1 MFPALILAG
10 GASSRMGLPKATM
23 LVDGSQMIVRVAH
36 ALRDGGCTKLYIAV
50 RDGHQ
55 RLELMSSLAHLTD
68 VEFILD
74 EGIERSAKGGL
85 KSALTFCQ
93 SRDVSRIQLAPC
105 DVPWIEGGVFK
116 RLREEN
122 QAVVMPRS
130 GRLQPLLALVDV
142 TMVLT
147 AMSRAKR
154 GDSLKR
160 VLRSVPN
167 VVVDF
172 EVDGAFR
179 NVNSP
184 RDIST
189 NRF

>member
-1 MFPALILAG
+1 
-10 GASSRMGLPKATM
+10 MGLPKATM
-23 LVDGSQMIVRVAH
+23 LVDGSQMIVHVAH

-68 VEFILD
+68 VEFMLD
-74 EGIERSAKGGL
+74 EGVERSAKAGL
-85 KSALTFCQ
+85 KSALKFCQ
-93 SRDVSRIQLAPC
+93 SRDISRIQLAPC
-105 DVPWIEGGVFK
+105 DVPWIEGYIFK

-122 QAVVMPRS
+122 QDVVMPRS
-130 GRLQPLLALVDV
+130 GQLQPLLSLVDV
-142 TMVLT
+142 VATLA
-147 AMSRAKR
+147 AMRKSKR

-160 VLRSVPN
+160 ILQTVPN
-167 VVVDF
+167 TVVDF
-172 EVDGAFR
+172 EMEDSFR

-184 RDIST
+184 RDIIT

>member
-1 MFPALILAG
+1 MFPALVLAG
-10 GASSRMGLPKATM
+10 GASTRMGLPKATM
-23 LVDGSQMIVRVAH
+23 LVDGSQMIVHVAH

-74 EGIERSAKGGL
+74 EGVERSAKAGL
-85 KSALTFCQ
+85 KSALKFCQ
-93 SRDVSRIQLAPC
+93 SHDISRIQLAPC
-105 DVPWIEGGVFK
+105 DVPWIEGYVFK
-116 RLREEN
+116 RLRDEN
-122 QAVVMPRS
+122 QAVVIPRS
-130 GRLQPLLALVDV
+130 GQLQPLLALVDV
-142 TMVLT
+142 VAVLT
-147 AMSRAKR
+147 AMRRSKR

-160 VLRSVPN
+160 IFQSVPN
-167 VVVDF
+167 TVVDF
-172 EVDGAFR
+172 EMEDSFR

-189 NRF
+189 NRY

>member
-1 MFPALILAG
+1 MYK
-10 GASSRMGLPKATM
+10 R
-23 LVDGSQMIVRVAH
+23 Q
-36 ALRDGGCTKLYIAV
+36 
-50 RDGHQ
+50 
-55 RLELMSSLAHLTD
+55 
-68 VEFILD
+68 
-74 EGIERSAKGGL
+74 
-85 KSALTFCQ
+85 
-93 SRDVSRIQLAPC
+93 
-105 DVPWIEGGVFK
+105 VFK

-130 GRLQPLLALVDV
+130 GQLQPLLALVDV

-172 EVDGAFR
+172 EVDGVFR

-184 RDIST
+184 SDIST
-189 NRF
+189 NRC

>member
-10 GASSRMGLPKATM
+10 GASTRMGIQKATM

-50 RDGHQ
+50 RNGHQ

-68 VEFILD
+68 VEFVLD
-74 EGIERSAKGGL
+74 EGIERGAKTGL
-85 KSALTFCQ
+85 KSALKFCK
-93 SRDVSRIQLAPC
+93 SRDISRIQLAPC
-105 DVPWIEGGVFK
+105 DVPWIEGYVFK

-130 GRLQPLLALVDV
+130 GQLQPLLSLVDV
-142 TMVLT
+142 AGALT
-147 AMSRAKR
+147 AMRRSKR

-160 VLRSVPN
+160 ILQSVPN
-167 VVVDF
+167 IVVDF
-172 EVDGAFR
+172 DMEDSFR
-179 NVNSP
+179 NINSL

-189 NRF
+189 NRY

>member
-10 GASSRMGLPKATM
+10 GASTRMGLPKATM
-23 LVDGSQMIVRVAH
+23 LVDGSPMIVHVAH

-74 EGIERSAKGGL
+74 EGIERSAKVGL
-85 KSALTFCQ
+85 KSALKFCQ
-93 SRDVSRIQLAPC
+93 SRNISRIQLAPC
-105 DVPWIEGGVFK
+105 DVPWIEGYVFK
-116 RLREEN
+116 RLRKET
-122 QAVVMPRS
+122 QTVIIPRS
-130 GRLQPLLALVDV
+130 GHLQPLLSLVDV
-142 TMVLT
+142 VAVLT
-147 AMSRAKR
+147 AMRRSKR

-160 VLRSVPN
+160 ILQSVPN
-167 VVVDF
+167 IVIDF
-172 EVDGAFR
+172 EKEDSFR

-189 NRF
+189 NQN